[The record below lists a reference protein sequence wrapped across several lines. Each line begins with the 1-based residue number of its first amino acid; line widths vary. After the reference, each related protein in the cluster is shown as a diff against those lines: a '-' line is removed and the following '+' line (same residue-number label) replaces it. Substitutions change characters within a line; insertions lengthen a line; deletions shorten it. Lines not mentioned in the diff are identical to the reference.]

1 MELFMSEANYTT
13 PTEKSLF
20 PDMVYR
26 KTKKTFSIGEDV
38 MNDFK
43 LFTKEFNIEMSG
55 TIEILIKNFMLQNR
69 NEWEKRH
76 KKR

>member
-1 MELFMSEANYTT
+1 
-13 PTEKSLF
+13 
-20 PDMVYR
+20 
-26 KTKKTFSIGEDV
+26 

-76 KKR
+76 KKKID

>member
-1 MELFMSEANYTT
+1 MNEAKYTV
-13 PTEKSLF
+13 PSDKSLF
-20 PDMVYR
+20 PNMVYR

-69 NEWEKRH
+69 DEWEKRH
-76 KKR
+76 KKKID